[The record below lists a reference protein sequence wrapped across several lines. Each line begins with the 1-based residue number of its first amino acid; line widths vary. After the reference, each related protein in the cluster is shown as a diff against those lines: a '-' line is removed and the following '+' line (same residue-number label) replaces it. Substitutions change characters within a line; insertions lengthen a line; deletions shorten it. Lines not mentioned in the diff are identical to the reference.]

1 MALLYAVSMNN
12 SKEQRGRKEKI
23 KTTTS
28 FFLDFTSMLKQGIIM
43 QKHHFSCYFIQIR
56 FFVHDGG
63 GLLVFTYLY
72 VLHNTCKNQIL
83 TITCI
88 DNIRNMVVFCMY
100 FCISASFLG
109 RLSFV

>member
-28 FFLDFTSMLKQGIIM
+28 FFVDFTSMLKQGIIM

-63 GLLVFTYLY
+63 W
-72 VLHNTCKNQIL
+72 
-83 TITCI
+83 ITCVYI
-88 DNIRNMVVFCMY
+88 FIRFTQHVQKSNFDDYVH
-100 FCISASFLG
+100 
-109 RLSFV
+109 